1 MLVISNFGISL
12 IYVKLICKR
21 GKKKNL
27 KFEPFE
33 KVNGPTFLLYERM
46 FVEGW

>member
-1 MLVISNFGISL
+1 MSNSF
-12 IYVKLICKR
+12 VK
-21 GKKKNL
+21 GEKKNL

-46 FVEGW
+46 FVEG